1 VFIAIFAAIQRK
13 YPVETGFQQNSD
25 KGTSRPSLLT
35 FLCILSFIGSGLSA
49 VSGFFVY
56 INHQVIQEMLTDEVM
71 EQFGMPLQSFVS
83 VPRQFFLLAALLNV
97 VSFVG
102 VRYMWRLRRPGFHL
116 YAISQLLIII
126 ISTIFIYKPAGVFPG
141 FDLMLTT
148 LFILLYLR
156 FREVMS

>member
-1 VFIAIFAAIQRK
+1 M
-13 YPVETGFQQNSD
+13 ETGLPQNFD
-25 KGTSRPSLLT
+25 ERTPRPALLT

-56 INHQVIQEMLTDEVM
+56 IDHQVIQGMLTEEVL
-71 EQFGMPLQSFVS
+71 EQFGMPLQSFIS
-83 VPRQFFLLAALLNV
+83 IPRQFFLLAALLNV

-102 VRYMWRLRRPGFHL
+102 VRYMWMLRRPGFHL

-126 ISTIFIYKPAGVFPG
+126 VSTIFIYKPAGVFPG

>member
-1 VFIAIFAAIQRK
+1 M
-13 YPVETGFQQNSD
+13 ETGLQQNFNER
-25 KGTSRPSLLT
+25 TSRPALLT

-49 VSGFFVY
+49 VSGFFVF
-56 INHQVIQEMLTDEVM
+56 INHQVILEMLTEEVL
-71 EQFGMPLQSFVS
+71 EQFGMPLQTFFS
-83 VPRQFFLLAALLNV
+83 VPRQYFLIVALLNV

-102 VRYMWRLRRPGFHL
+102 VRFMWRLRRPGFHL

-126 ISTIFIYKPAGVFPG
+126 VSTVFIYKPAGVFPG